1 MYLNVLVENKPVSL
15 LHSLL
20 LHFTIKAVMVHLLN
34 SFTISSYTV
43 ILKMSLH
50 FPRFFSTNLSIA
62 LLLKGRAKNKDR
74 T

>member
-1 MYLNVLVENKPVSL
+1 MYLNVLGENKPVSL

-50 FPRFFSTNLSIA
+50 FPSFFSPYIFVYYHCGSA
-62 LLLKGRAKNKDR
+62 
-74 T
+74 